1 MRGGRLARVVRAGA
15 AACALAVLACNPAL
29 AQRHGD
35 HGADQRQ
42 DQRQDRQDQRILDQR
57 QDPRVQPDP
66 RAQDP
71 RTQDP
76 RTQDPR
82 AMPAAREQRFDS
94 REFDGRQD
102 PRAQEARRP
111 SRLTPDERRDLR
123 RQINE
128 AGMDLY
134 PHQPRH

>member
-42 DQRQDRQDQRILDQR
+42 DQRQDRQDQRMLDQR

-66 RAQDP
+66 RA
-71 RTQDP
+71 QDP